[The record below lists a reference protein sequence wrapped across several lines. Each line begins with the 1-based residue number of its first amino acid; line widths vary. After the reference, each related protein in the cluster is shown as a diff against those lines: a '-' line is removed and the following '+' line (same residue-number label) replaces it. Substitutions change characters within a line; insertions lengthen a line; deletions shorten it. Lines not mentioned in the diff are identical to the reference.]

1 MAMVNLTINGINV
14 SVPAGTTVLEA
25 ARSAGI
31 HIPTLCFLK
40 EQDPK
45 ANCRI
50 CLVEIQRMK
59 ALQPSCATRVSEG
72 MVVLTDTDRVKA
84 ARKTNLELLL
94 AHHPMDCQ
102 HCARN
107 GVCEVVDLSDEMCKY
122 CIACDCIQS
131 DNCELQTLAR
141 EMNAACGD
149 FSWEDKALELD
160 KSTPAIVKD
169 PNKCILCGRCVETC
183 GTAGQELY
191 IWSRTGRSHSSKIS
205 AGIGE
210 SLADSGCIQCGRCVK
225 NCPTGALSFSRD
237 TDDLSVYLDDSS
249 RKTKIMVEPGFFKE
263 FTEIND
269 YKDIDVTMDRLVKGF
284 RKIGVDEIVT
294 ADAAVKA
301 EWDGLAAEALAS
313 EKPVIASDC
322 YAVTEYINSRFPDL
336 AEMMSATKSAGR
348 IWADT
353 EREADPSV
361 YTIRLSAAGSDKAES
376 AANGAG
382 RDNEIVF
389 TPLEIRRLFRKS
401 AVELG
406 RFPLEAEKKSAGSYA
421 LLPAVCDITE
431 KTVSTGSGSI
441 TVVTAQG
448 MKAVREVLRQ
458 VREGN
463 CSADLI
469 QLAAVPGERVDLTSV
484 AAK

>member
-1 MAMVNLTINGINV
+1 MAMVNLTINGISV

-59 ALQPSCATRVSEG
+59 ALQPSCATRVAEG

-149 FSWEDKALELD
+149 FSWQDKAMALD
-160 KSTPAIVKD
+160 TSTVAIVKD
-169 PNKCILCGRCVETC
+169 PNKCVLCGRCVETC
-183 GTAGQELY
+183 GAAGQGLY
-191 IWSRTGRSHSSKIS
+191 IWSRTGRSHSSKIC

-210 SLADSGCIQCGRCVK
+210 PLADTGCIQCGRCVK

-237 TDDLSVYLDDSS
+237 TDDLSVYLDDKS
-249 RKTKIMVEPGFFKE
+249 RRTKLMIEPGFFKE
-263 FTEIND
+263 FSELND
-269 YKDIDVTMDRLVKGF
+269 YKDIEVTLERLVKGF
-284 RKIGVDEIVT
+284 KKIGVGEIVT
-294 ADAAVKA
+294 ADDAVKA

-313 EKPVIASDC
+313 DKPVIASDC
-322 YAVTEYINSRFPDL
+322 YAVVDYINSRFPDL
-336 AEMMSATKSAGR
+336 AGLLSETKSAGR
-348 IWADT
+348 IWADS
-353 EREADPSV
+353 ERAADPSV

-382 RDNEIVF
+382 RNNEIVF

-406 RFPLEAEKKSAGSYA
+406 RFPLEEHTVKASRFD
-421 LLPAVCDITE
+421 LLPYENGVAE
-431 KTVSTGSGSI
+431 KTVDTESGKI

-448 MKAVREVLRQ
+448 MKAVREVLSQ
-458 VREGN
+458 VREGK

-484 AAK
+484 ASR